1 MSSYNILSKVY
12 DNLTDNVEY
21 EARSNYIS
29 GFFHS
34 YCTVCKNVL
43 DLACGSGTM
52 TVLLA
57 KKGFNMT
64 GVDFSEDM
72 LAEAYS
78 KAVENDLKIQF
89 VQQDMRELNLLSK
102 MDAVVCCLDSINH
115 LLSVEDVEKVFK
127 NVSSCLEENGLF
139 VFDVNTVY
147 KHQEILKDNSF
158 VFETENSFLVWQN
171 ELCEDGRTVNLY
183 IDLFCSEDGIKYFRE
198 SEDFSEK
205 AYTIEELS
213 NALEKSDFEIIGIY
227 DDLSLDKPKED
238 SDRLYFV
245 CKKRG

>member
-1 MSSYNILSKVY
+1 MI
-12 DNLTDNVEY
+12 
-21 EARSNYIS
+21 
-29 GFFHS
+29 
-34 YCTVCKNVL
+34 
-43 DLACGSGTM
+43 
-52 TVLLA
+52 
-57 KKGFNMT
+57 
-64 GVDFSEDM
+64 
-72 LAEAYS
+72 
-78 KAVENDLKIQF
+78 
-89 VQQDMRELNLLSK
+89 
-102 MDAVVCCLDSINH
+102 
-115 LLSVEDVEKVFK
+115 
-127 NVSSCLEENGLF
+127 
-139 VFDVNTVY
+139 
-147 KHQEILKDNSF
+147 DNSF

-183 IDLFCSEDGIKYFRE
+183 IDLFCSEDGVKYFRE

>member
-1 MSSYNILSKVY
+1 MSNYNVLSKEY

-29 GFFHS
+29 GFFHN
-34 YCTVCKNVL
+34 YCDNCENVL

-57 KKGFNMT
+57 KKGYNMT
-64 GVDFSEDM
+64 GVDLSEDM
-72 LAEAYS
+72 LAEAYN
-78 KAVENDLKIQF
+78 KAVDNGLSIQF
-89 VQQDMRELNLLSK
+89 IQQDMRNLNLPNKS
-102 MDAVVCCLDSINH
+102 DAVICCLDSINH

-127 NVSSCLEENGLF
+127 NVNSCLDKNGLF

-147 KHQEILKDNSF
+147 KHQEILADNSF
-158 VFETENSFLVWQN
+158 VFETDSSFLVWQN
-171 ELCEDGRTVNLY
+171 ELCEDGKTVNLY
-183 IDLFCSEDGIKYFRE
+183 IDLFYSDDGVRYYRE

-205 AYTIEELS
+205 AYTTEEITV
-213 NALEKSDFEIIGIY
+213 ALEKSNFDVIGIY
-227 DDLSLDKPKED
+227 DDLSLDKPKEN